1 MSSSVAG
8 VGVSELAGLSSML
21 QEVNVRQ
28 LERIAVQIHV
38 NFLIVLYKLVN
49 IYFSHKITII
59 FLNSGEK
66 DKKKSDLL
74 RNENVFAQKKG
85 FLVKNER

>member
-1 MSSSVAG
+1 
-8 VGVSELAGLSSML
+8 L
-21 QEVNVRQ
+21 
-28 LERIAVQIHV
+28 
-38 NFLIVLYKLVN
+38 FFIVIN

>member
-66 DKKKSDLL
+66 DKKNQTCCATKTFL
-74 RNENVFAQKKG
+74 RRKRD
-85 FLVKNER
+85 FL